1 MLNRVSSSV
10 KLSSGDFQRLSE
22 FIYKQCGIKLT
33 DTKRVLLES
42 RLQKRLAQLNL
53 TSFQDYYQF
62 VISPAGRTEELVHM
76 IDAVATN
83 KTDFFREPVHFHF
96 MQSDILP
103 AFAQQSASRVFKVW
117 SSACSSGEEPYTI
130 AMVLEEFRQFHRFDY
145 RITATDISTKILEKA
160 IQAIYPERTIM
171 DVSME
176 LRRKYM
182 MRSKDKTN
190 TTVRMAPEI
199 RQKVQFKRLNLMDAS
214 LDVDRDFDIV
224 FCRNVLIYFDRK
236 TQEEVV
242 RKLIDH
248 LKPGGYLFIGHS
260 ESIYHMQLPVVQ
272 IRPTIFQKLD

>member
-1 MLNRVSSSV
+1 MVNSVSSSV
-10 KLSSGDFQRLSE
+10 KLSSGDFLKLSE
-22 FIYKQCGIKLT
+22 FIYKQCGIKLSE
-33 DTKRVLLES
+33 TKRVLLES

-96 MQSDILP
+96 MQSEILP
-103 AFAQQSASRVFKVW
+103 AFAQQSTSRTFKVW

-160 IQAIYPERTIM
+160 IQAIYPERTIT

-182 MRSKDKTN
+182 MRSKDKAN

-214 LDVDRDFDIV
+214 LDVDRDYDIV

-260 ESIYHMQLPVVQ
+260 ESIYHMQLPVTQ

>member
-1 MLNRVSSSV
+1 MLNSVSSSV